1 MKTKKYTII
10 LSGLLAFINI
20 ICLLILQFRLYHAV
34 GIYGDGSQIYIDIRE
49 ILIIIT
55 SGVFTS
61 SCVVFI
67 ISIREYFDERN
78 SALRNLY
85 RLVSYIDEKYQQ
97 IHFFASIIPEEIIG
111 SYLTEKYYLNRD
123 VKDWQE
129 LLAITGKSIP
139 SQFLENFK
147 KAKMAYRESVWKHED
162 DTLKKLYDTEE
173 MREKHLDKK
182 CEEIEK
188 EFLANTE
195 ELINSLCVIRDF
207 DVYQIQEAFDK
218 LHFFI
223 HKEYK
228 AILNDALINSTVS
241 LIKLMKYYLN
251 LVSTSE
257 GILINSLA
265 AVRVINTISLIYDET
280 RNHAYLRPSYQI
292 ELGKRY
298 INSMR
303 NVFRPNIK
311 HIKAPEIINFIVY
324 PHYDAKQ
331 DFGEDILFDSW
342 GIKR

>member
-10 LSGLLAFINI
+10 LSGLLALINI

-34 GIYGDGSQIYIDIRE
+34 EIYGDGSQIYIDIRE

-55 SGVFTS
+55 SGIFTS

-97 IHFFASIIPEEIIG
+97 IHFFASVIPEEIIG
-111 SYLTEKYYLNRD
+111 SYLTEKYYLNRN
-123 VKDWQE
+123 VKDWE
-129 LLAITGKSIP
+129 EFLAITDESISP
-139 SQFLENFK
+139 QFLE
-147 KAKMAYRESVWKHED
+147 AKRVYRESVWKYEA
-162 DTLKKLYDTEE
+162 DTSKKIYDTEE
-173 MREKHLDKK
+173 MREKHFDKK
-182 CEEIEK
+182 CEEVEK

-228 AILNDALINSTVS
+228 AILNDQLINSTVS

-257 GILINSLA
+257 DILINSLA
-265 AVRVINTISLIYDET
+265 AVRVINPITLVYDET
-280 RNHAYLRPSYQI
+280 RNYAYLRPSYQI

-298 INSMR
+298 INSMQK
-303 NVFRPNIK
+303 VFRPNIK
-311 HIKAPEIINFIVY
+311 NVKAPEIINFIVY